1 MYSNMISDVVDR
13 TNYPVDSFSCSPRH
27 STDSRC
33 QIFWTMCNL
42 CQSSTSATI
51 KYRICQHWHWK
62 LYIKLS
68 NCIYKFIEMVKR
80 HYEFYGPVISMKN
93 NTIIFIFKNLIE
105 YHNIIIIT
113 SVSVRQNMATT
124 NTRDCALC
132 DKWKFGSGKTWSN
145 WIDK

>member
-1 MYSNMISDVVDR
+1 
-13 TNYPVDSFSCSPRH
+13 
-27 STDSRC
+27 
-33 QIFWTMCNL
+33 
-42 CQSSTSATI
+42 
-51 KYRICQHWHWK
+51 
-62 LYIKLS
+62 
-68 NCIYKFIEMVKR
+68 MVKR

-132 DKWKFGSGKTWSN
+132 DK
-145 WIDK
+145 